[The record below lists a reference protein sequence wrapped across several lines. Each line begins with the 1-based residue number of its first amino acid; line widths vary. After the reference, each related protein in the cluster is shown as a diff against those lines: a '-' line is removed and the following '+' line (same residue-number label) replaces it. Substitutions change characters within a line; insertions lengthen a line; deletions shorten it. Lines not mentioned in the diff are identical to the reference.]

1 MCQRVLAFLESP
13 VLFQISLRHFIQACF
28 TFLTAVNFS
37 LKKEIF
43 LVRTLHLFTCIY
55 SQVFLYLRHIVVL
68 IDISMSQL
76 LFFHETSKRRL
87 IHVPEWR

>member
-1 MCQRVLAFLESP
+1 MSKPQLHTGYPVCQRVLAFLESP

-28 TFLTAVNFS
+28 TFLTTVNFS

-68 IDISMSQL
+68 NRYIYVTAP
-76 LFFHETSKRRL
+76 FF
-87 IHVPEWR
+87 P